1 VPVATARISIRLAP
15 GDDTERAF
23 KAVEEHLLSQAPWGA
38 EVTVRRSHEGKPY
51 RIDASGPAFEAFRRA
66 CTDTWGRA
74 PLEPGSGGSL
84 PVAAALAA
92 VYPDTELLLTG
103 VEDLESNAHSENES
117 VHLGELQ
124 NCCVN
129 EALLLAHLAATV

>member
-1 VPVATARISIRLAP
+1 M
-15 GDDTERAF
+15 
-23 KAVEEHLLSQAPWGA
+23 
-38 EVTVRRSHEGKPY
+38 
-51 RIDASGPAFEAFRRA
+51 
-66 CTDTWGRA
+66 DTWGQA
-74 PLEPGSGGSL
+74 PMEPGSGGSM

-92 VYPDTELLLTG
+92 SNPDTELLLTG

-129 EALLLAHLAATV
+129 EAMLLGHLAATV